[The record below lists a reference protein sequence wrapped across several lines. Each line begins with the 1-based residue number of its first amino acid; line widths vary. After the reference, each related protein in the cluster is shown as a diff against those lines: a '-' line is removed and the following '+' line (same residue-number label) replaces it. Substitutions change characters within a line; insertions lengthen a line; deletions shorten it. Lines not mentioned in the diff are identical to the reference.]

1 MERHMDGLSHWELE
15 EYFRGVDVAV
25 IGAGIVGL
33 TTAIFLKE
41 KAPGLKVL
49 VLEAG
54 LLPAGAS
61 TRNAGFACF
70 GSLSELAADLR
81 HSSLSDVMDLI
92 AARYNGLLALRA
104 LLGDAA
110 IGYLPVG
117 GYEVFQDRHSTQFE
131 AAMGLMQALNSDL
144 DHRLGLTDTYCPAD
158 AHIAAQGLSQVR
170 HMILNR
176 HEGSIDTGKLFTALY
191 AKAIGCGV
199 RVLCGVRVDSM
210 EPDST
215 GMALF
220 TSMGRFRTGHVHVAT
235 NGLARQLL
243 PQLDVRPA
251 RAQVLI
257 TAPVPDLKLC
267 GTFHMDEG
275 YYYFRNVGQ
284 RVLLGGGRNLAFEEE
299 ETTDQ
304 TPTPRIQA
312 ALDALLRDVV
322 LPGQTYTVEHR
333 WAGTMGLGAHKQ
345 VIIRQL
351 APRLTCSVR
360 MGGMGVALGTDTGR
374 KAAELVLSAV

>member
-1 MERHMDGLSHWELE
+1 MERLSHWELE

-41 KAPGLKVL
+41 KAPRLKVL

-54 LLPAGAS
+54 LLPSGAS

-70 GSLSELAADLR
+70 GSLSELASDLR
-81 HSSLSDVMDLI
+81 HSSFNDVLELI
-92 AARYNGLLALRA
+92 AARHTGLLSLRA
-104 LLGDAA
+104 LLGDEA

-117 GYEVFQDRHSTQFE
+117 GYEVFQNQHKAQYE
-131 AAMGLMQALNSDL
+131 AAIGLLEKLNTEL
-144 DHRLGLTDTYCPAD
+144 THRLGSTDTYSD
-158 AHIAAQGLSQVR
+158 ATARAAAQGLRGIQ
-170 HMILNR
+170 HMIMNR

-199 RVLCGVRVDSM
+199 RVLCGMKVETI
-210 EPDST
+210 EPN
-215 GMALF
+215 GHEMAVN
-220 TSMGRFRTGHVHVAT
+220 TTMGQFSAKHVHVAT
-235 NGLARQLL
+235 NGFARQLL
-243 PQLDVRPA
+243 PELDVRPA

-257 TAPVPDLKLC
+257 TAPVPGLRLC
-267 GTFHMDEG
+267 GAFHMDEG

-304 TPTPRIQA
+304 NLTPRIQD
-312 ALDALLRDVV
+312 ALDALLRDVI
-322 LPGQTYTVEHR
+322 LPDQDYTVEHR
-333 WAGTMGLGAHKQ
+333 WAGTMGIGTDKQ
-345 VIIRQL
+345 VIMRQL
-351 APRLTCSVR
+351 SPRLTCSVR
-360 MGGMGVALGTDTGR
+360 MGGMGVALGTDIGR
-374 KAAELVLSAV
+374 RAAEMVVQQV